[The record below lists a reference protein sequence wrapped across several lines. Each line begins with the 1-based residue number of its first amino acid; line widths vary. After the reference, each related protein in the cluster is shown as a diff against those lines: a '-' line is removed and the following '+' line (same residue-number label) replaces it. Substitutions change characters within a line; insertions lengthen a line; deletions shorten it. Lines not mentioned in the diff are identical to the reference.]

1 MAQKNETIP
10 LLLAL
15 LITFAIV
22 GAGIRWFLN
31 QSPQLKPVAETPPTE
46 PVTPPP
52 VTPAPIPANPST
64 SSGGIFPLVAQVP
77 MGTTIRLNGSTSMVQ
92 LNEAFKTGFMQQYPG
107 TIVIANASGT
117 EVGLRDLLDLKID
130 LAAVSRPL
138 TPGEQQQGL
147 VSVPVATDAIAVF
160 VGKDNPFQG
169 NLTQAQVRGIFQGTI
184 QNWSEVGGPNI
195 PIKVINRAPTS
206 GTREF
211 FQEVVLQGQSFGN
224 SPNITTLNVDETTPI
239 IRSIGTEAISY
250 ATYSQIANQ
259 SKVRFI
265 PIDGLS
271 PTDFSYPLQRIL
283 YYVYREPASPSVEAF
298 LGFVQ
303 SSQGENALKS
313 N

>member
-15 LITFAIV
+15 LITLGIV

-31 QSPQLKPVAETPPTE
+31 QSPELKPVAETPPTE

-52 VTPAPIPANPST
+52 IPANPST
-64 SSGGIFPLVAQVP
+64 SSDGDFPLVAQVP
-77 MGTTIRLNGSTSMVQ
+77 MGTTIRINGSTSMVQ
-92 LNEAFKTGFMQQYPG
+92 VNEALKAGFMQKYPG

-117 EVGLRDLLDLKID
+117 EVGLRDLLDGKID

-147 VSVPVATDAIAVF
+147 VSVPVVTDAIAVF
-160 VGKDNPFQG
+160 VGEYNPFQG
-169 NLTQAQVRGIFQGTI
+169 SLTQAQVRGIFQGTI

-206 GTREF
+206 GTLEF

-224 SPNITTLNVDETTPI
+224 SPNITTLTVDETTPI
-239 IRSIGTEAISY
+239 IRSIGTDAISY

-259 SKVRFI
+259 SKVKFVFV
-265 PIDGLS
+265 D
-271 PTDFSYPLQRIL
+271 DFSPADANYPLRRVL
-283 YYVYREPASPSVEAF
+283 YYVYKAPASPSVQAF
-298 LGFVQ
+298 LGFIQ
-303 SSQGENALKS
+303 SPQGGNAFNS